1 MKRIFLIIF
10 TSVNMHALQEAAAQS
25 LEAYE
30 QWLQQFEGVRC
41 EKSATMTFWHS
52 PIKDLALNIVT
63 RSSSYYEEKDI
74 LDAVALVTSYAKENK
89 TQVSWITG
97 KNDNPYL
104 IKCLQLYDFE
114 RLPLALMAHPLQK
127 LPEFYSD
134 QIKCISLDEIPG
146 WLNAFNESFGEESPE
161 FTKALKS
168 VLKRDLESPDSE
180 VYTKHYAGYLNNKLV
195 TTGSLYI
202 TPRYAEISNIGTIKQ
217 ARNMG
222 MATIMIGALLHH
234 AKKLNAPHVILT
246 AAQEAQSIYT
256 KAGFI
261 YVAESDRYI
270 LDATTSNGSC
280 VCS

>member
-134 QIKCISLDEIPG
+134 P
-146 WLNAFNESFGEESPE
+146 
-161 FTKALKS
+161 LKS